1 MTTKTR
7 IVQIGNSR
15 GFRVPKP
22 LLERA
27 QLPDEVEVRAEPGRL
42 VVTGVRRPRAGW
54 AAAARSM
61 RVRNEDRL
69 LDESTPMRF
78 DEREWRW

>member
-1 MTTKTR
+1 MTVKTR

-15 GFRVPKP
+15 GLRVPKP
-22 LLERA
+22 LLEQA

-61 RVRNEDRL
+61 RLRNEDRP
-69 LDESTPMRF
+69 LDESTPTRF
-78 DEREWRW
+78 DQREWRW